1 MERAQSGSWT
11 SGGSP
16 VCTAAGRPF
25 GPITSSLASPADG
38 ADTCWEP
45 TVYLVICSVLSTTFL
60 RLGNWLRERSRN
72 LAWGDLACIP
82 LHWGMCLLSYWPA
95 YAQWGAL
102 GGPGGFGD
110 LAPGALS
117 MLHLFISFWTLLTK
131 GPLEFR
137 VRVPY
142 HNSVLTPFSPFSPSV
157 PFTPSSPTQDTC
169 LKWLFIAWV
178 ITKGFVVPFCKQL
191 IIFMVIDILEYI
203 IAYVHEKEMS
213 F

>member
-1 MERAQSGSWT
+1 MH
-11 SGGSP
+11 
-16 VCTAAGRPF
+16 
-25 GPITSSLASPADG
+25 
-38 ADTCWEP
+38 
-45 TVYLVICSVLSTTFL
+45 SVLSTTFL

-142 HNSVLTPFSPFSPSV
+142 HNSVLTPFSPFSPICALH
-157 PFTPSSPTQDTC
+157 PFISHTRYMFKMAFHCLSHNKRLCSTILQTVNYIYGDRYTRIYNCICAWKGNEFLKCCGSLKFLTQGRTLFVSDKASSPHTT
-169 LKWLFIAWV
+169 
-178 ITKGFVVPFCKQL
+178 
-191 IIFMVIDILEYI
+191 
-203 IAYVHEKEMS
+203 YVL
-213 F
+213 

>member
-25 GPITSSLASPADG
+25 GPITSSLASSRQSWHLLRTYCVPRNMH
-38 ADTCWEP
+38 
-45 TVYLVICSVLSTTFL
+45 SVLSVTFL

-82 LHWGMCLLSYWPA
+82 LHWGLCLLSYWPA

-102 GGPGGFGD
+102 GGPGSFGD

-137 VRVPY
+137 VRCSLSQLSSDPF
-142 HNSVLTPFSPFSPSV
+142 LTFLPCLCPSPLHLPHKIHV
-157 PFTPSSPTQDTC
+157 
-169 LKWLFIAWV
+169 
-178 ITKGFVVPFCKQL
+178 
-191 IIFMVIDILEYI
+191 
-203 IAYVHEKEMS
+203 
-213 F
+213 